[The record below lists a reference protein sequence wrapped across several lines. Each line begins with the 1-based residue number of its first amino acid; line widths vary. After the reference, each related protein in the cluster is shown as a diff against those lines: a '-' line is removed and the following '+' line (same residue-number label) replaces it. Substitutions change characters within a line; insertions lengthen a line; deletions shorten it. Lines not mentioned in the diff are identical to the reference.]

1 MKISELIKKLK
12 EVQEK
17 EGDLD
22 IVGYS
27 DEFGEVYEFTGE
39 RGFLEVADK
48 EYVPRYGSED
58 YDENDYRFVD
68 YPVRN
73 KELFKKLSKR
83 FLVIC

>member
-1 MKISELIKKLK
+1 MKISELIEKLR
-12 EVQEK
+12 EVQGK

-22 IVGYS
+22 VVGYS
-27 DEFGEVYEFTGE
+27 DEFGEVYEFTGK

-58 YDENDYRFVD
+58 YNKDDYRFVD
-68 YPVRN
+68 YPVRD
-73 KELFKKLSKR
+73 KGLFEKLSKR